1 MSDDLLFGFT
11 LMIFGMGLVFLILAM
26 LWGVIAIFQQIDR
39 RVLAREEEKAEQAA
53 AAAARANAS
62 ADIPPDLMAAIMVA
76 LDQYRH
82 ELKRGASTPRRR
94 PPLAEIKQGQARG
107 VAVGRSYQL
116 RSNVV
121 PRRRKQ
127 R

>member
-1 MSDDLLFGFT
+1 MSDLRFG
-11 LMIFGMGLVFLILAM
+11 LMLMLFGMGLVFLILAM

-39 RVLAREEEKAEQAA
+39 RLLAKAEEKEQMAA
-53 AAAARANAS
+53 AATTKPA
-62 ADIPPDLMAAIMVA
+62 ADIPADLMAAILVA
-76 LDQYRH
+76 LDRYRSEAKGDTH
-82 ELKRGASTPRRR
+82 SSP
-94 PPLAEIKQGQARG
+94 AEITQGQARW

-121 PRRRKQ
+121 PRRRSN

>member
-1 MSDDLLFGFT
+1 MRADLQFGLM

-26 LWGVIAIFQQIDR
+26 LWGVIAIFQKIDR
-39 RVLAREEEKAEQAA
+39 RVLAKEEEKSQMAA
-53 AAAARANAS
+53 AAAAKPAE
-62 ADIPPDLMAAIMVA
+62 DIPPDLMAAILVA
-76 LDQYRH
+76 LDRYRH
-82 ELKRGASTPRRR
+82 ESKSGASLPRRS
-94 PPLAEIKQGQARG
+94 PPPEIKPGQARW

-121 PRRRKQ
+121 PRRRSN